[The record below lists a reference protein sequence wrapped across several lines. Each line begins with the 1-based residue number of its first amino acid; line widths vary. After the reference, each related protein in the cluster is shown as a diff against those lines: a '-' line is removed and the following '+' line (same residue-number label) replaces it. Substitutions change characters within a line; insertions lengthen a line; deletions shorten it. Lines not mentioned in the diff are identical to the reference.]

1 MDQLIAELSKY
12 GPIGLIA
19 GLMLFMYRKKII
31 EMLMGSSTD
40 RAAEILLTSID
51 KNFKSNLDYFKETE
65 KNLVKTTEELKDIG
79 VKLDKLI
86 SIQYDIHMEII
97 RQGVKND

>member
-31 EMLMGSSTD
+31 EMLMGSATD
-40 RAAEILLTSID
+40 RAAEVLLTSID
-51 KNFKSNLDYFKETE
+51 KNFKNNLVYFKETE
-65 KNLVKTTEELKDIG
+65 KNLQETVSELKSISQ
-79 VKLDKLI
+79 KLEKLI
-86 SIQYDIHMEII
+86 SIQYDIHTEII
-97 RQGVKND
+97 RQGVKHD